1 MGLGGA
7 AEPEISSRRAGGD
20 MIGYRELC
28 VRFGGSWRIDA
39 WYARMAYPDFDI
51 ARAREYYQ
59 SFRLARRG
67 T

>member
-1 MGLGGA
+1 MSAHDLNHV
-7 AEPEISSRRAGGD
+7 SR
-20 MIGYRELC
+20 
-28 VRFGGSWRIDA
+28 GGSWRIDA

>member
-1 MGLGGA
+1 
-7 AEPEISSRRAGGD
+7 

-28 VRFGGSWRIDA
+28 VRFGSSWRIDA